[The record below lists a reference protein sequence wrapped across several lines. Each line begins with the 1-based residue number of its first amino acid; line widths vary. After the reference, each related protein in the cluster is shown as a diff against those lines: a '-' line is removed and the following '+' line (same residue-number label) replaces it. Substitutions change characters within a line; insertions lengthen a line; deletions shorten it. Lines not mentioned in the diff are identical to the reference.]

1 MTKIWTLHGTDSEMG
16 YIGVVNMYFLIKIKH
31 LDIKV
36 LKEILRKIIFK
47 IFYYIMKNN

>member
-31 LDIKV
+31 LDAKSIQKNIK
-36 LKEILRKIIFK
+36 
-47 IFYYIMKNN
+47 KNYF